1 MKSSSLADNRLF
13 HRLNEHECALI
24 EHAGQWVQ
32 ARKGQAIIAEREVN
46 RALYLVMEGSVDVRI
61 SDSMGTSM
69 DLATH
74 GPGMMIG
81 EYSFIDGLPAAASAV
96 ATSDSVLFMINHE
109 RLNAMLEKYDRIGRI
124 VYRNLLA
131 VLVERLRASNA
142 ELDLFCA

>member
-1 MKSSSLADNRLF
+1 MQNHSLGGNRLF

-24 EHAGQWVQ
+24 EHAGQWIQ
-32 ARKGQAIIAEREVN
+32 ARKGQAIITEGKAN
-46 RALYLVMEGSVDVRI
+46 KALYLVMEGSVDVRI
-61 SDSMGTSM
+61 SDSMGMSM

-96 ATSDSVLFMINHE
+96 ATSDSVLFMIGHD
-109 RLNAMLEKYDRIGRI
+109 RLNTMLEKYDRIGRV